1 MKKIFITLLVLFFSC
16 IHGFTQDIITQKS
29 GEDIKTKIME
39 VTQTEVKYKKYDN
52 LTGPTFTMAKADILM
67 VRYENGTKDIFNV
80 EPKAS
85 SNTSNSSN
93 SSNAT
98 STQNTDDLHAKGQID
113 ATRYYTGYKGA
124 GTGTLIASLV
134 SPLIGL
140 VPAIACSSSQPKDEN
155 LMYPSS
161 ELMKQPDYN
170 NGYTTKAK
178 KIKSGKVWMNWGIG
192 FGVNLALVLILLSGS
207 SGN

>member
-1 MKKIFITLLVLFFSC
+1 MKKILTTTLVLVFFY

-29 GEDIKTKIME
+29 GEDVKAKIIE
-39 VTQTEVKYKKYDN
+39 VTQTEVKYKKFDN

-124 GTGTLIASLV
+124 GTGTLIASLL
-134 SPLIGL
+134 SPLVGL
-140 VPAIACSSSQPKDEN
+140 VPAIACSSTQPKDEN

-161 ELMKQPDYN
+161 ELMKKPDYN
-170 NGYTTKAK
+170 NGYATKAK
-178 KIKSGKVWMNWGIG
+178 KIKSGKVWTNWGIG
-192 FGVNLALVLILLSGS
+192 FGVNLVLVLLIVSGGS
-207 SGN
+207 N